1 MYVPVISYY
10 FRQTFAKK
18 QFTLANSAFNFRQRS
33 FWHTKGHRILH
44 SSQGPFGRY
53 PHGIFI
59 CILDSWPQATPS
71 HVCRLNCLNIK
82 AWELISSFGIKH
94 LGANNAI
101 PRRQQKCRWHQK
113 KQQDLWLMILCTT
126 QIAHQ
131 ERMPYESALSHC
143 PWSFLKRRCF
153 ISEWAL
159 CVSPKWL
166 QWNDKANKHLYVPAT
181 CQVAKSH
188 VRSKM
193 CQEHLVW
200 LQHAPYDHKWM
211 NQWNS
216 TGRQKQGQP
225 YKSLRRDTRNPPRAT
240 GYKPF
245 VSHSPVRT
253 YDSSKSHSPRPP
265 ILPSEWFPR
274 SQCSHGHPCWIQ
286 GRAATLSR
294 TYLDDCQDVRISLSL
309 IPSNVWLSAVRT
321 CLSLCISQPE
331 RPTAASMGCS
341 KWPSQIAMKQ
351 QWYNDI

>member
-1 MYVPVISYY
+1 MGTV
-10 FRQTFAKK
+10 
-18 QFTLANSAFNFRQRS
+18 
-33 FWHTKGHRILH
+33 
-44 SSQGPFGRY
+44 
-53 PHGIFI
+53 
-59 CILDSWPQATPS
+59 
-71 HVCRLNCLNIK
+71 
-82 AWELISSFGIKH
+82 
-94 LGANNAI
+94 
-101 PRRQQKCRWHQK
+101 
-113 KQQDLWLMILCTT
+113 
-126 QIAHQ
+126 
-131 ERMPYESALSHC
+131 
-143 PWSFLKRRCF
+143 
-153 ISEWAL
+153 

-331 RPTAASMGCS
+331 CPTAASMGCS